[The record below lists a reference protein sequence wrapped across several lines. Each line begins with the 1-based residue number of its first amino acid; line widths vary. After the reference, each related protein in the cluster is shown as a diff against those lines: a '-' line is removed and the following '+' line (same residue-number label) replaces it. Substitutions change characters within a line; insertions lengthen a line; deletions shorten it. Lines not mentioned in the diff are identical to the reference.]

1 MYSILYKELVKI
13 SYKKK
18 LLKLIKKLNY
28 ANWRGFYAF
37 HNFHTQH
44 RRSWNVTRVYLL
56 NARLWYFQKK
66 QFIKTSKY
74 FKYQKLSSLSL
85 NNNVINL
92 TSKLNDYIKKI

>member
-1 MYSILYKELVKI
+1 MYSILYKKLLNI

-28 ANWRGFYAF
+28 SNWRGFYAF

-66 QFIKTSKY
+66 KFINTPEC
-74 FKYQKLSSLSL
+74 FKYQKL
-85 NNNVINL
+85 NIINPQSNIIVL
-92 TSKLNDYIKKI
+92 ESKIKWLY